1 MKGRHLWA
9 ENYDRNS
16 QDIFEVQD
24 EITLNIVTALRVK
37 LTDGEQARLYHK
49 KFSNTSSYYKL
60 VEYTAIAKE
69 GNLESIRR
77 TGELARE
84 ITAAEPESVVGYRL
98 QGWYHIEL
106 AQRGISPRENLAK
119 AYTLAQKS
127 LELDGSDGNSHS
139 MLGKYYYIMR
149 QFDKG
154 IESGERAAELLPNSA
169 NVHVILGMTRCDAGQ
184 LDEGIAD
191 IKQAIRLDP
200 FPAYWDY
207 HNLGRCYLQKGQF
220 EEALAE
226 FQKAL
231 QRAPNAPFI
240 HGYLGFAYVLL
251 GRLEKARASVAIAR
265 ELAPGGTISRLAKIL
280 PYKNQ
285 AHIELLLDA
294 ARKVGVPE

>member
-1 MKGRHLWA
+1 M
-9 ENYDRNS
+9 
-16 QDIFEVQD
+16 
-24 EITLNIVTALRVK
+24 
-37 LTDGEQARLYHK
+37 
-49 KFSNTSSYYKL
+49 
-60 VEYTAIAKE
+60 EYTAIAKE
-69 GNLESIRR
+69 GNLASIRR

-127 LELDGSDGNSHS
+127 LERDGSDGNSHS

-149 QFDKG
+149 QFDKA

-207 HNLGRCYLQKGQF
+207 LNLGRCYLQKGQYDV
-220 EEALAE
+220 ALAE
-226 FQKAL
+226 FTKAR
-231 QRAPNAPFI
+231 QRAPKHAVIYAYMAMTNILQDRQEEART
-240 HGYLGFAYVLL
+240 FAA
-251 GRLEKARASVAIAR
+251 KAIELQPRARISV
-265 ELAPGGTISRLAKIL
+265 ISKIL
-280 PYKNQ
+280 PYKNK
-285 AHIELLLDA
+285 AHAEVLIAA
-294 ARKVGVPE
+294 ARKAGFPE